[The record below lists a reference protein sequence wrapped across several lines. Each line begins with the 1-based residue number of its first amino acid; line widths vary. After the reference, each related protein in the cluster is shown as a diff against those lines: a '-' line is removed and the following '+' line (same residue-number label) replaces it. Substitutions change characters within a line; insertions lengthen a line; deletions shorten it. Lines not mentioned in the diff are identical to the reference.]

1 MRRNYLF
8 WGSVLILLGAL
19 FLLKALGITN
29 DVWGYFWL
37 LAVGLLGV
45 WFIVRAIWRPK
56 GEEGEQV
63 AIELKGAQQASLRLN
78 HGAGRLHI
86 GAGAGAGM
94 LLSGKFGYGLDY
106 KTELVGDKLEVRM
119 RSASNFGPFIGEGFN
134 WNLNLTRDIPISLTI
149 KTGAS
154 ESRID
159 LSELRI
165 PYLKLET
172 GASSTA
178 LTLPAQAGRQQ
189 MLAEIN
195 AGVASVDIRVP
206 EGVAARIR
214 IKEGLS
220 ARSINSARFP
230 RLEGNVYQ
238 SADYDQAANRVEL
251 NIEAGVGSINIH

>member
-8 WGSVLILLGAL
+8 WGSVLILLSVL

-29 DVWGYFWL
+29 DIWGYFWL

-45 WFIVRAIWRPK
+45 WFIVWAIWRPK

-63 AIELKGAQQASLRLN
+63 AIELKGAQQASLHLN
-78 HGAGRLHI
+78 HGAGRLRI
-86 GAGAGAGM
+86 GAGVGEGT

-106 KTELVGDKLEVRM
+106 KTEMVGDKLEVRM

-149 KTGAS
+149 NTGAS

-159 LSELRI
+159 LSELRV

-172 GASSTA
+172 GASSTT
-178 LTLPAQAGRQQ
+178 LTLPAQAGNT
-189 MLAEIN
+189 LAEIN
-195 AGVASVDIRVP
+195 AGVASVDIHVP

-220 ARSINSARFP
+220 ARSINSARFS
-230 RLEGNVYQ
+230 RLEGNIYQ
-238 SADYDQAANRVEL
+238 SPDYDQAANRVEL
-251 NIEAGVGSINIH
+251 NIEAGIGSISIQ

>member
-8 WGSVLILLGAL
+8 WGSVLILLSAL

-45 WFIVRAIWRPK
+45 WFIVRAIWHPK
-56 GEEGEQV
+56 GEEGDQV
-63 AIELKGAQQASLRLN
+63 VIELKGAQQASLHLN
-78 HGAGRLHI
+78 HGAGRLRI
-86 GAGAGAGM
+86 GAGAGAGT
-94 LLSGKFGYGLDY
+94 LLSGKFSYGLDY
-106 KTELVGDKLEVRM
+106 KTEMVGDKLEVRM
-119 RSASNFGPFIGEGFN
+119 RSASNFGPFIGEGFD
-134 WNLNLTRDIPISLTI
+134 WNLDLTRDIPISLTI
-149 KTGAS
+149 NTGAS

-178 LTLPAQAGRQQ
+178 LTLPAQAGNT
-189 MLAEIN
+189 LAEIN
-195 AGVASVDIRVP
+195 AGVASVDVHMP

-230 RLEGNVYQ
+230 RLEGNIYQ
-238 SADYDQAANRVEL
+238 SLDYDQAANRVEL
-251 NIEAGVGSINIH
+251 NIEAGVGSISIQ

>member
-8 WGSVLILLGAL
+8 WGSVLILLSAL

-63 AIELKGAQQASLRLN
+63 VIELKGAQQASLRLN
-78 HGAGRLHI
+78 HGAGRLRI
-86 GAGAGAGM
+86 GAGAGAGT
-94 LLSGKFGYGLDY
+94 LLSGKFSYGLDY
-106 KTELVGDKLEVRM
+106 KTEMVGDKLEVRM
-119 RSASNFGPFIGEGFN
+119 RSASNFGPFIGEGFD
-134 WNLNLTRDIPISLTI
+134 WNFDLTRDIPISLTI
-149 KTGAS
+149 NSGAS

-159 LSELRI
+159 LSELRV

-172 GASSTA
+172 GASSTT
-178 LTLPAQAGRQQ
+178 LTLPAQAGNT
-189 MLAEIN
+189 LAEIN

-230 RLEGNVYQ
+230 RLEGNLYQ
-238 SADYDQAANRVEL
+238 SPDYDQAANRVEL
-251 NIEAGVGSINIH
+251 NIEAGIGSISIQ

>member
-8 WGSVLILLGAL
+8 WGSVLILLSAL

-29 DVWGYFWL
+29 EVWGYFWL

-63 AIELKGAQQASLRLN
+63 TIELKDAQQASLRLN
-78 HGAGRLHI
+78 HGAGRLRI
-86 GAGAGAGM
+86 GAGAGAGL

-106 KTELVGDKLEVRM
+106 KTEMVGNKLEVRM
-119 RSASNFGPFIGEGFN
+119 RSASNFGPFIGEDFD
-134 WNLNLTRDIPISLTI
+134 WNLDLTRDIPISLTI
-149 KTGAS
+149 NTGAS

-159 LSELRI
+159 LSELRV

-172 GASSTA
+172 GASSTT
-178 LTLPAQAGRQQ
+178 LTLPAQAGNT
-189 MLAEIN
+189 LAEIN
-195 AGVASVDIRVP
+195 AGVASVDIRLP
-206 EGVAARIR
+206 EGVAARIH

-220 ARSINSARFP
+220 ARSINSARCP

-238 SADYDQAANRVEL
+238 SPDYDQAANRVEL
-251 NIEAGVGSINIH
+251 DIEAGVGSISIQ

>member
-1 MRRNYLF
+1 MRRNHLF
-8 WGSVLILLGAL
+8 WGSVLILLSAL

-45 WFIVRAIWRPK
+45 WFIVRAIWHPK

-63 AIELKGAQQASLRLN
+63 VIELKEAQQASLHLN
-78 HGAGRLHI
+78 HGAGRLRI

-106 KTELVGDKLEVRM
+106 KTEMVGDKLEVRM

-134 WNLNLTRDIPISLTI
+134 WDLDLTRDIPISLTI
-149 KTGAS
+149 NSGAS

-159 LSELRI
+159 LSELRV

-178 LTLPAQAGRQQ
+178 LTLPAQAGNT
-189 MLAEIN
+189 LAEIN

-230 RLEGNVYQ
+230 RLEGNLYQ
-238 SADYDQAANRVEL
+238 SPDYDQAANRVEL
-251 NIEAGVGSINIH
+251 NIEAGVGSISIQ

>member
-1 MRRNYLF
+1 MRRSYLF
-8 WGSVLILLGAL
+8 WGSILILLGAL

-45 WFIVRAIWRPK
+45 WFIVRAMWRPK
-56 GEEGEQV
+56 GAEGEQV

-86 GAGAGAGM
+86 GSGAGAGM
-94 LLSGKFGYGLDY
+94 LLSGDFGYGLDY
-106 KTELVGDKLEVRM
+106 KTEMDGDKLEVRM
-119 RSASNFGPFIGEGFN
+119 RSASSFGPFIGEGYD
-134 WNLNLTRDIPISLTI
+134 WNLNLTREIPISLTI
-149 KTGAS
+149 NTGAS

-159 LSELRI
+159 LSELRV

-172 GASSTA
+172 GASSTT
-178 LTLPAQAGRQQ
+178 LTLPAQSGNT
-189 MLAEIN
+189 LAEIN
-195 AGVASVDIRVP
+195 AGVASVDICVP

-220 ARSINSARFP
+220 ARNINSARFP
-230 RLEGNVYQ
+230 RLENNVYQ
-238 SADYDQAANRVEL
+238 SPDYDQAANRVEL
-251 NIEAGVGSINIH
+251 NIETGVGSISIK